1 MKRIISISA
10 LVIFL
15 MTLSMFS
22 IFFLSS
28 CTENTRTKLF
38 GGTMEIE
45 IPKGYTVTMATWKN
59 GHTLFYMYEEMD
71 STYIPK
77 TKYFVEKSNFGIV
90 ESTVIFKESR

>member
-1 MKRIISISA
+1 MKRITTISA

-15 MTLSMFS
+15 MTFVM
-22 IFFLSS
+22 FLSS

-77 TKYFVEKSNFGIV
+77 TKYFVEKSNLGIV